1 MGKTVN
7 RIEQSAMDMLT
18 DYAWPGN
25 VRELNNV
32 IERAI
37 IVCQDGVL
45 CPDQFSIA
53 SLPSST
59 PNREDTITLESA
71 ERQHILNALEKTHWV
86 IGGLSGAAR
95 LLDINRTT
103 LLARMEKMGIQRD
116 K

>member
-37 IVCQDGVL
+37 ILCQEGVL

-71 ERQHILNALEKTHWV
+71 ERQHILNALEKPTV
-86 IGGLSGAAR
+86 S
-95 LLDINRTT
+95 
-103 LLARMEKMGIQRD
+103 
-116 K
+116 